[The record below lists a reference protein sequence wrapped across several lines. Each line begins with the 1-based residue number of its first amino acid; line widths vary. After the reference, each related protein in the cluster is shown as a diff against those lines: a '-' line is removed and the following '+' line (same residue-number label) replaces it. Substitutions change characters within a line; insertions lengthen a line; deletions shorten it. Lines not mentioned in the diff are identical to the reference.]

1 MTDTSVA
8 LDTEAKR
15 YPLSFTQEWFIT
27 MDQGDDGGPFGGR
40 FLIVSALRVT
50 GAVDL
55 AVLQGA
61 LDDVVARH
69 ELLRTLVV
77 RDADPP
83 YQMVRPPCPVPLEVR
98 DLPPASGQHTGRSRD
113 MIIQELLL
121 ETQAG
126 TISARQV
133 PLLRALLCRFDGRNS
148 ALFLTVHHSVS
159 DGWSVQVI
167 LRDLGAFYAARVSGT
182 PPKLPQMRQYREYA
196 EWQRANAGDMS
207 DDGALKYW
215 AEKLDGAREFE
226 MPNDHG
232 HPERYS
238 RPYSLHVFTIE
249 ADTMDAASALAN
261 ATRGTRFM
269 VLLAATYVL
278 AHQITGATDLVVR
291 AFTAGRNELEFQNT
305 MGLFLNVVP
314 FRTEIAGCASFRD
327 IVLATRETFIDAMAN
342 ELPIGVLEQAFP
354 DYIRPREDTRTSQFI
369 ISVPPAQF
377 GEMVLPIADGARD
390 VGEILLEE
398 AESSDIPSGT
408 VWYLNTRPDG
418 AVSGSVHY
426 NLDEFEESTVKAWTA
441 GLKRI
446 LAGAVRDPGQD
457 WRQL

>member
-8 LDTEAKR
+8 LDQEAKR
-15 YPLSFTQEWFIT
+15 YPLSFTQEWFLT

-40 FLIVSALRVT
+40 FVIVSALRIT

-69 ELLRTLVV
+69 ELLRTLVI

-83 YQMVRPPCPVPLEVR
+83 YQMVCPPCHVPLEVR
-98 DLPPASGQHTGRSRD
+98 GLPPVPGKSRD
-113 MIIQELLL
+113 MIIQELIL
-121 ETQAG
+121 EVQAG
-126 TISARQV
+126 TISAREV
-133 PLLRALLCRFDGRNS
+133 PLLRALLCRFDDRDS
-148 ALFLTVHHSVS
+148 ALLLTVHHSVS

-196 EWQRANAGDMS
+196 EWQRANAS
-207 DDGALKYW
+207 TADDEALKYW
-215 AEKLDGAREFE
+215 AGRLDGAREFV

-238 RPYSLHVFTIE
+238 RPYSLHVFGID
-249 ADTMDAASALAN
+249 ADTMGAAAVLAN

-269 VLLAATYVL
+269 VLLSAIYVL
-278 AHQITGATDLVVR
+278 AHQITDATDLTVR
-291 AFTAGRNELEFQNT
+291 AFTAGRNELAFHNT

-314 FRTEIAGCASFRD
+314 FRTEIADCTSFRD
-327 IVLATRETFIDAMAN
+327 IVLKTRETFIDAMAN
-342 ELPIGVLEQAFP
+342 ELPASMLEQAFP
-354 DYIRPREDTRTSQFI
+354 DFIRSREDTRMSQVLI
-369 ISVPPAQF
+369 LQTPSQY
-377 GEMVLPIADGARD
+377 GEMVLPIAEGAKEVD
-390 VGEILLEE
+390 EVLLEE
-398 AESSDIPSGT
+398 AESSDILGGT
-408 VWYLNTRPDG
+408 EWHLSPQPDG
-418 AVSGSVHY
+418 AVSGSLHF
-426 NLDEFEESTVKAWTA
+426 NLDEFEESTPEVWTA
-441 GLKRI
+441 ALKRI
-446 LAGAVRDPGQD
+446 LDSAVRDPGQD